1 MKCLNLCLMLLM
13 ALGTMQFANAQCAAG
28 ETEILFNLVPDNY
41 GSEITWN
48 FTGPGGTPVYAS
60 GGPYVDGNTT
70 PVNASI
76 CVPTGSQVVFTLSDS
91 YGDGICCAN
100 GNGSYNVSVDGN
112 TVKAGGSFGASE
124 STTFFAPLLTYD
136 AVIGTIKSPFPLVGS
151 DEIIEVKTTLTN
163 AGITTI
169 TDLSISYQ
177 AGTEPVVTETFS
189 TLNIPTSG
197 TYEVQFATMWT
208 PQNTGNQSLRVW
220 INDINT
226 GNADMFPSNDT
237 SSTQLAVYQGT
248 VIPNIMDDFLTAAPV
263 YSTVAT
269 STDQVNKPTDL
280 DFHTILSRKELWV
293 LNENTENTGGSTVTI
308 SDAGLPNQST
318 SWLRDGN
325 AWHFMSLPTA
335 LAFGTNGNWGTA
347 PGVYDANHN
356 GGAPFTGPSLWS
368 SNMSI
373 YAQNAGPGTN
383 GSHLDMLHETPYGMG
398 IAHHKDNAYWVFDGD
413 NSNIVY
419 YDFVEDHGPGQ
430 DYHGDAIIR
439 RYSEVIVAK
448 DGDVPSHLILD
459 KSTGWLYIIDTGN
472 DRVLRMNTNTGNVK
486 NALSPIESV
495 AEYSEM
501 ENVVS
506 ETVVDTGLTKPCGI
520 DLIGNHLI
528 VGDYTTGDIR
538 FYDISVNPATYLGKI
553 ETGAAGLTGIKVGPE
568 GNIWFT
574 NRLTNM
580 VQKATPSIATSV
592 AAIEKEEALN
602 VYPNPASSQVT
613 VEIPSNV
620 GADAQ
625 VSITDA
631 LGRVVMTSQ
640 LNNRTIM
647 SFNTSNWANGVY
659 LLNVQSTTY
668 KESKIIQ
675 IRK

>member
-1 MKCLNLCLMLLM
+1 M

-48 FTGPGGTPVYAS
+48 FTGLSGSPIYAS
-60 GGPYVDGNTT
+60 GGPYVDGDTT
-70 PVNASI
+70 PINTSI
-76 CVPTGSQVVFTLSDS
+76 CVPTGSQVVFTISDS
-91 YGDGICCAN
+91 YGDGICCAG
-100 GNGSYNVSVDGN
+100 GNGSYIISVDGA
-112 TVKAGGSFGASE
+112 TVKTGGSFGASE
-124 STTFFAPLLTYD
+124 SITFFAPLFAYD
-136 AVIGTIKSPFPLVGS
+136 ILVGAIESVFPLVGS
-151 DEIIEVKTTLTN
+151 DENIRIESTLSNISSTTVTE
-163 AGITTI
+163 
-169 TDLSISYQ
+169 LSVSYQ
-177 AGTEPVVTETFS
+177 EGVEPVVTETFS
-189 TLNIPTSG
+189 ALNILPG
-197 TYEVQFATMWT
+197 GDYNLEFATLWV
-208 PQNTGNQSLRVW
+208 PQNIGSQGLRMWVNSINNGNIDQ
-220 INDINT
+220 
-226 GNADMFPSNDT
+226 FPSNDT
-237 SSTQLAVYQGT
+237 VSVQFDVYQGT
-248 VIPNIMDDFLTAAPV
+248 IIPNIMDDFLTAAPV
-263 YSTVAT
+263 YSMIAN
-269 STDQVNKPTDL
+269 SDSQVNKPTDL

-293 LNENTENTGGSTVTI
+293 LNENTENSGGSTVTI
-308 SDAGLPNQST
+308 SDAGLPTQSS

-335 LAFGTNGNWGTA
+335 LAFGTNGNWGTS

-373 YAQNAGPGTN
+373 YAQPAGPGTN

-472 DRVLRMNTNTGNVK
+472 DRVLRMNTNTGNIK

-495 AEYSEM
+495 EEYSEM

-506 ETVVDTGLTKPCGI
+506 ETVVDTGLTRPCGI

-580 VQKATPSIATSV
+580 VQKATPSIATSTLTIV
-592 AAIEKEEALN
+592 EEEGLI

-613 VEIPSNV
+613 VQIPSTV

-640 LNNRTIM
+640 VNNRTIM
-647 SFNTSNWANGVY
+647 SFNTSNWTNGVY
-659 LLNVQSTTY
+659 LLSVQGATY